1 LRSGAPC
8 GKVNVM
14 RVKLCLIAGIIAIA
28 AVSGVLESLTTS
40 RQAERKEK
48 DAAAAEKSGL
58 RGDAEAS

>member
-1 LRSGAPC
+1 
-8 GKVNVM
+8 M

-48 DAAAAEKSGL
+48 DAAADEKSGL